1 MEGGAYISYMH
12 NILSN
17 PNCSFWGRFDVH
29 ERKRVRG
36 GIYHIP
42 IIYIKT
48 PITSPEAGS
57 MFIRRGEG
65 GISI

>member
-1 MEGGAYISYMH
+1 MGISGRGAYQFDMH
-12 NILSN
+12 NIYKD
-17 PNCSFWGRFDVH
+17 PDCSSWGRFDVH

-57 MFIRRGEG
+57 MFIRR
-65 GISI
+65 